1 MTEQRAKPLLRP
13 PLPGRQGGTAVGL
26 DSPHWPLPIG
36 MVKTM
41 WSSVRRRD
49 LAKLMK
55 FSFTSGVSSLV
66 LPVVKVA
73 GEWPANTL

>member
-1 MTEQRAKPLLRP
+1 MTEQRARPLLRP
-13 PLPGRQGGTAVGL
+13 PFPGRWGTAAGL

-36 MVKTM
+36 TVKTM
-41 WSSVRRRD
+41 WSSVRPRD

-55 FSFTSGVSSLV
+55 FSLTSGVSSLV

-73 GEWPANTL
+73 SEWPANTL

>member
-1 MTEQRAKPLLRP
+1 MTEQRAKPLFRP
-13 PLPGRQGGTAVGL
+13 PLPGRQWGTAVGL

-36 MVKTM
+36 TVKTM